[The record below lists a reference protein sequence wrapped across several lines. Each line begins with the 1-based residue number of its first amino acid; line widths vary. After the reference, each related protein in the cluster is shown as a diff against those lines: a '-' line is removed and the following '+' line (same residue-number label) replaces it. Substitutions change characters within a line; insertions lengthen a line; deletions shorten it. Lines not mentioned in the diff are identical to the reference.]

1 MPLHDWSKLKGWS
14 GLHIYWMVN
23 ICDDIKSKLPAGFR
37 AYLGT
42 SPIVAIDDP
51 PGQPDVSVRHTN
63 GGMQGT
69 LEPNEADPF
78 QPDWEGQ
85 VATIEA
91 DVSVYIE
98 RNGRLIAAVE
108 LVSPGNKDGTEKRAT
123 YTSRYLG
130 YLTNGV
136 NLLFVDLHPRPYAF
150 SFADEIAKRL
160 QLPKQ
165 PILHAPYAISYRVH
179 ADPSAEATLAVRH
192 FPLKVGDALPRAPL
206 ALGFPDLVLVDLEGT
221 YSKAAESAYVE

>member
-150 SFADEIAKRL
+150 SFADEI
-160 QLPKQ
+160 
-165 PILHAPYAISYRVH
+165 
-179 ADPSAEATLAVRH
+179 PSACNSRSSRSSTLPMRSATAFMPIR
-192 FPLKVGDALPRAPL
+192 PPKRR
-206 ALGFPDLVLVDLEGT
+206 
-221 YSKAAESAYVE
+221 

>member
-1 MPLHDWSKLKGWS
+1 MLFRS
-14 GLHIYWMVN
+14 G
-23 ICDDIKSKLPAGFR
+23 R
-37 AYLGT
+37 
-42 SPIVAIDDP
+42 
-51 PGQPDVSVRHTN
+51 
-63 GGMQGT
+63 
-69 LEPNEADPF
+69 
-78 QPDWEGQ
+78 

-108 LVSPGNKDGTEKRAT
+108 LVSPGNEDGTEKRST

-136 NLLFVDLHPRPYAF
+136 HLLFGDLHPRPYAF

-165 PILHAPYAISYRVH
+165 PALHAPYAISYRVH
-179 ADPSAEATLAVRH
+179 SDPSAEATLAVHH
-192 FPLKVGDALPRAPL
+192 FPLKLGDALPMAPL
-206 ALGFPDLVLVDLEGT
+206 ALGFPDVVQVDLDGT
-221 YSKAAESAYVE
+221 YSKAADSAYVE